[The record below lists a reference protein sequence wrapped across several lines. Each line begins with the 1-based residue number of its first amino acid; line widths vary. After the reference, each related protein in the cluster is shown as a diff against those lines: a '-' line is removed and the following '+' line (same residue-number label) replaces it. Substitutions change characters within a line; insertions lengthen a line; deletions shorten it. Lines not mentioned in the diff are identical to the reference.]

1 MMRRRNAATKKSIRS
16 SVGAKPPHDAGSQAR
31 SEPTHSGGRSKP
43 SATRRPAGLNIV
55 ATPIGNAADITLRAL
70 EVLAGV
76 DVIACEDTRVTSK
89 LLAIHGIATSLT
101 PYHEHNAARARP
113 SLIKRLKCGQT
124 VALVSDAGTPLVSD
138 PGYKLVRACL
148 DAGISVTAVPGPS
161 AALTA
166 LMVSGLPT
174 DRFLFAGFLPP
185 RQAARRRALAELAAV
200 PASLVFMESTRR
212 LAAALADMAAV
223 LGERETAVAREL
235 TKMFEDVRRGTP
247 AALAAHYRDAGPP
260 KGEVTLVVAPPA
272 GDPSLGD
279 DEMDRRLAL
288 AMAEGSVRDAVAR
301 VAAETGLA
309 KRRLYARALELG
321 RDRR

>member
-1 MMRRRNAATKKSIRS
+1 MTQRRNAAKKKTIRS
-16 SVGAKPPHDAGSQAR
+16 SGGTKPPHDAGPQAR
-31 SEPTHSGGRSKP
+31 PEPTHSGPRSKP
-43 SATRRPAGLNIV
+43 SAVPAGLSIV

-89 LLAIHGIATSLT
+89 LLAIHGISTSLT
-101 PYHEHNAARARP
+101 AYHEHNAARARP
-113 SLIKRLKCGQT
+113 ALIQRLKSGQT

-148 DAGISVTAVPGPS
+148 DAEIPVTGIPGPS

-185 RQAARRRALAELAAV
+185 RTTARRRALTELAAV
-200 PASLVFMESTRR
+200 PASLVLMESARR
-212 LAAALADMAAV
+212 LAALLADMADI
-223 LGERETAVAREL
+223 LGERETAVTREL
-235 TKMFEDVRRGTP
+235 TKMFEEVRRGTP
-247 AALAAHYRDAGPP
+247 AILAAHYRDAGAP
-260 KGEVTLVVAPPA
+260 KGEVTLVVAPPLA
-272 GDPSLGD
+272 GSSLTD
-279 DEMDRRLAL
+279 DEVDRRLNE
-288 AMAEGSVRDAVAR
+288 AMRESSVRDAAAR
-301 VAAETGLA
+301 VAVETGLA
-309 KRRLYARALELG
+309 KRALYNRALELR